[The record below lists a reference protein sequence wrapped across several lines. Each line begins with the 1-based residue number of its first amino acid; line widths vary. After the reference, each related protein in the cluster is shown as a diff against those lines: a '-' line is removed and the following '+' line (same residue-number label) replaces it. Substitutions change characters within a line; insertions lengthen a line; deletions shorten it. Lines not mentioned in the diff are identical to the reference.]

1 MAHDHTHNSTPA
13 QTPYLIG
20 AGLNTAFIIGE
31 MIFAKIAHSSALF
44 ADALHSV
51 SDVASLCLAWAA
63 VAVFGIKAS
72 SKRTYGWHNTTIL
85 ASFVNAVLL
94 LVAVAV
100 IWWEAVA
107 KLLAGGAPT
116 QGLTVMWVALV
127 GIVVNFVAARFFS
140 HDKDDLNARGAY
152 VHLLADAGVSVGV
165 VVSGLLIKLTDWYW
179 LDPVVSLLIGLIIIV
194 TSWDIFKQ
202 SLNLLVNGVPAGVDE
217 PAVAAFLTAQDDV
230 LGMHDLH
237 IWGLSTTE
245 VALTVHLL
253 VPAGKQQQVLDDITA
268 QLQKRFHIQHL
279 TIQVET
285 QKPDHEYHTI

>member
-1 MAHDHTHNSTPA
+1 MAHDHMHNSTPA

-127 GIVVNFVAARFFS
+127 GIIVNFVAARFFS

-217 PAVAAFLTAQDDV
+217 PAVAAFLTAQEDV

-268 QLQKRFHIQHL
+268 QLQRRFHIQHL

-285 QKPDHEYHTI
+285 QKPNHEYHTI